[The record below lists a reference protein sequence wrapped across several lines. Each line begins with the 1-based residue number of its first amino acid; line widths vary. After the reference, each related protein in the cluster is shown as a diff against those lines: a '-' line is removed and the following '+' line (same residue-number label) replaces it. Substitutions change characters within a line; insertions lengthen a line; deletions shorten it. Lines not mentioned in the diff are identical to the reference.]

1 MIPVKFILL
10 EKGTQLK
17 RFECFR
23 PVSDLPYA
31 VIIPDMV
38 LVVEAPMH
46 WLVVV
51 VVVVVVAG
59 VVVVVEVVVVVGVVV
74 VVVGVVG
81 VVSS

>member
-1 MIPVKFILL
+1 MLSPSSRKENCNR

-31 VIIPDMV
+31 IIIPDMV

-46 WLVVV
+46 
-51 VVVVVVAG
+51 
-59 VVVVVEVVVVVGVVV
+59 
-74 VVVGVVG
+74 
-81 VVSS
+81 